1 MVFNREIK
9 MNYTEVFNSFIEKYP
24 IVYDCF
30 VIFAAFFV
38 CAAADFV
45 VKKIILRALKQV
57 FHHLLENDESGQ
69 NIILKI
75 AARLANVVPLVIL
88 YSIPALFPGVN
99 AYVALVVQKLSIILL
114 IVFLVKCLMLLLDL
128 VNDWYQKRENA
139 ESRPIKSYLQLGKIL
154 LIIVAAILIVSF
166 IINKSPVL
174 LLSGLGAVAAV
185 LMLVFQDTILS
196 LVASIQINSNNMLKI
211 GDWIV
216 MPSHNVDGFVIEI
229 ALHTVKVQNWDKT
242 IVTVPMRKL
251 IEESFI
257 NWRGMFESGGRR
269 IKRSLLIDQRSI
281 RFLSDHEIKRLEDFV
296 LLNDYLAEKQKEIS
310 EWNASLA
317 ARGATPIN
325 GRRITNIGTFRI
337 YVEKYLRANKAINQ
351 DMLILVRQLEPGT
364 SGLPLE
370 IYCFTQSTQWI
381 DYEKAQADIFDHL
394 LAILPVFGLRVF
406 QDCSDIYQEASDVP
420 AFTDG
425 IFPQTN
431 LMNPLYPSDMKRIRE
446 IAAVLAE
453 DTRNGEKSE

>member
-1 MVFNREIK
+1 
-9 MNYTEVFNSFIEKYP
+9 MNYTEIFKNFTDKYP
-24 IVYDCF
+24 LIYDCF
-30 VIFAAFFV
+30 VIMAAFAV
-38 CAAADFV
+38 CAAADFI
-45 VKKIILRALKQV
+45 VKKIILRVLKQL
-57 FHHLLENDESGQ
+57 FLQFSDGDESEQ
-69 NIILKI
+69 KTILKI
-75 AARLANVVPLVIL
+75 AARLANIVPLVIL
-88 YSIPALFPGVN
+88 YSIPAVFPETN
-99 AYVALVVQKLSIILL
+99 KYVALFVQKLSIVFL
-114 IVFLVKCLMLLLDL
+114 IVFLAKSLMLLLDL
-128 VNDWYQKRENA
+128 INARYQKSENS
-139 ESRPIKSYLQLGKIL
+139 ESRPIKGYLQLGKML
-154 LIIVAAILIVSF
+154 LIVVAAILIVSF
-166 IINKSPVL
+166 ILDKSPVL

-196 LVASIQINSNNMLKI
+196 LVASIQVNSNNMLKI

-216 MPSHNVDGFVIEI
+216 MPSHEVDGFVIEV

-281 RFLSDHEIKRLEDFV
+281 RFLSEEEIKRLEEFV
-296 LLNDYLAEKQKEIS
+296 LINDYLDEKQKEIS
-310 EWNASLA
+310 DWNSSLA
-317 ARGATPIN
+317 AQGAKPIN

-351 DMLILVRQLEPGT
+351 DMILLVRQLAPGT
-364 SGLPLE
+364 TGLPLE

-394 LAILPVFGLRVF
+394 LAILPVFGLRVY

-425 IFPQTN
+425 IFPQNN
-431 LMNPLYPSDMKRIRE
+431 LVNPLYPSDMKRIRE
-446 IAAVLAE
+446 IAHALAE
-453 DTRNGEKSE
+453 ESRDGDKTAK